1 MLVLV
6 SLMVSPEIFAGAYPP
21 VASKPRMPVPQKV
34 RRAPPTTL
42 TSRLNALSR
51 SDTEFRVGIY
61 APTQGTRLTPP
72 CATAVPGTTVVR
84 AAATRIAGTLMSFRI
99 GIHAPLVEG
108 ASRGIRR

>member
-1 MLVLV
+1 LSNGFRPRVIRAGPAPRYKPTRLVTGLNASSRRPLASSMLVLV

-21 VASKPRMPVPQKV
+21 VASKPRMPVPQNV

-61 APTQGTRLTPP
+61 APTQG
-72 CATAVPGTTVVR
+72 
-84 AAATRIAGTLMSFRI
+84 
-99 GIHAPLVEG
+99 
-108 ASRGIRR
+108 